1 MSDFIS
7 PGQIDEVI
15 ALVTRHGTGWI
26 LLFVFASMFIEN
38 IFPPY
43 PGDAV
48 IFAAGFISGSGK
60 LGVPLLVVVSVVG
73 SIASILVVYLV
84 GRRYGRAL
92 CEKGRLRFLRPE
104 KLPRIEGWFQRYGTA
119 LLLASRFLAGT
130 RSLVALSAGIG
141 GVGIIRMAV
150 FSGISVLIWNC
161 LVILSAHHLRSN
173 WEAVYGVFSTYN
185 RAILVAVALLVVLYV
200 VKRVIRRLRAE

>member
-7 PGQIDEVI
+7 PGQIDDVI
-15 ALVTRHGTGWI
+15 DLVMRHGTAWI
-26 LLFVFASMFIEN
+26 LAFVFASMFIEN

-60 LGVPLLVVVSVVG
+60 LNVPELLAVSVVG
-73 SIASILVVYLV
+73 SIASILTVYLV

-92 CEKGRLRFLRPE
+92 FEMRRLKFLHPE
-104 KLPRIEGWFQRYGTA
+104 KLPRIEDWFQRYGGA

-130 RSLVALSAGIG
+130 RSLIALTAGIG
-141 GVGIIRMAV
+141 GVGITRMGV
-150 FSGISVLIWNC
+150 LSGISVLVWNS
-161 LVILSAHHLRSN
+161 LVILSAYYLHSN
-173 WEAVYGVFSTYN
+173 WEAVYGVFETYN
-185 RAILVAVALLVVLYV
+185 RIILIAVAVFLLFLLV
-200 VKRVIRRLRAE
+200 RRILRRQRAG